1 VDQGGCCETTRPTTH
16 SDPTYVVDGVVHY
29 CVANMPGAYARTAT
43 FALTNV
49 TTPYAVQIADKGWL
63 AAAREN
69 AEIARGLNVVHGH
82 VTHQPVALAHRL
94 RYVPWTKVES

>member
-1 VDQGGCCETTRPTTH
+1 
-16 SDPTYVVDGVVHY
+16 VVHY

-69 AEIARGLNVVHGH
+69 AEIAKGLNVIHGQ
-82 VTHQPVALAHRL
+82 VTNQPVSQAHRL
-94 RYVPWTKVES
+94 RYVPWTKVDT